1 MQKTSFKISTTEFQR
16 CTLCGL
22 KNSSYQ
28 LHEHVFIFQK
38 YCENNWI
45 WAWWSHTDLCNQSW
59 QCFATKLIFVN
70 FQQFWA
76 DFCWFS
82 SILVNFWQFLSIL
95 INFCRFLTI
104 FKISKTKGKWLKT
117 SKITVQNWLKLLKIN
132 FCQFRLIKNQSK
144 SIFVDFELIFDD
156 FCQFWSIF
164 IDFRQ
169 FFYCQDWLQTPVGEV
184 QQGVTWR
191 KMEGKRSF

>member
-1 MQKTSFKISTTEFQR
+1 MKTTQKWKKCS
-16 CTLCGL
+16 L
-22 KNSSYQ
+22 
-28 LHEHVFIFQK
+28 
-38 YCENNWI
+38 
-45 WAWWSHTDLCNQSW
+45 SHKQHK
-59 QCFATKLIFVN
+59 CFAFFNRKKQHFFESSAVLATLIFVN

-169 FFYCQDWLQTPVGEV
+169 FFNCQDWLQTPVLKHDYNR
-184 QQGVTWR
+184 QR
-191 KMEGKRSF
+191 FDFAK